1 MICVSFNI
9 ETKRKE
15 LGLTL
20 DELGKLVGV
29 SKSTVKKWESGY
41 IKNMRRDK
49 IISLAKAL
57 QVSPMDILLS
67 VEQSDTYIV
76 EDVSPSKDIINNYKD
91 FAHSIFSKTIPRNF
105 GVLCIKDKLYLVDAA
120 QMNFTTK

>member
-1 MICVSFNI
+1 MLLNI
-9 ETKRKE
+9 AERRKE

-20 DELGKLVGV
+20 DELGRMVGV

-49 IISLAKAL
+49 IVLLAKAL

-67 VEQSDTYIV
+67 AEYTPPHIV
-76 EDVSPSKDIINNYKD
+76 EYISPTENTLNNFKN
-91 FAHSIFSKTIPRNF
+91 FAQTVFSKAIPKNF
-105 GVLCIKDKLYLVDAA
+105 GILFREDKLYLIDASGTN
-120 QMNFTTK
+120 MDK